1 MKKDLQ
7 MVKRKD
13 LISRLGWSS
22 GKFYKMLKKEPVM
35 MAMVEAGAGK
45 VFGPNTE
52 KLIVSVKK
60 LMGVNEA
67 TARGIVGELNA
78 KYPAML
84 AMCQSDHMAL
94 SELCA
99 FTVRPDDG
107 KLYLTT
113 KDAVAHV
120 DKDATDLMY
129 MLGCSITTAINYTK
143 GKTRMSRKYADV
155 FEHLHPNIVVTDSL
169 N

>member
-1 MKKDLQ
+1 MI
-7 MVKRKD
+7 KRVD

-22 GKFYKMLKKEPVM
+22 GKFYKMLKKEPVLM
-35 MAMVEAGAGK
+35 RMTEVGAG
-45 VFGPNTE
+45 VEFGPNLG
-52 KLIVSVKK
+52 KLI
-60 LMGVNEA
+60 
-67 TARGIVGELNA
+67 GELNV
-78 KYPAML
+78 KCPKLL
-84 AMCQSDHMAL
+84 ALGQSDVQAI
-94 SELCA
+94 SELCSLV
-99 FTVRPDDG
+99 VRPDDG

-120 DKDATDLMY
+120 GKDATDLMY

-155 FEHLHPNIVVTDSL
+155 FEHLHPNIIVTDSL